1 MTNNKPKIA
10 LLLGGSSSEREVS
23 KSSGLSIYNALNQ
36 LGYETK
42 LIDPAYGIN
51 QPGEPAA
58 FFDKKDFAPVSTRN
72 YLEAV
77 NSSLFD
83 GIDLAFLGLHGKWG
97 EDGTIQSLLEVRGI
111 KYTGS
116 GVMAS
121 SVAMDKAMSK
131 IIFQHFNI
139 PTPRWFIV
147 EKRNYE
153 PETVRKYIEERFGFP
168 CVIKPNDEGST
179 VGLTVCKVPQD
190 VEEGLKLSFKYSSR
204 ALVEDYI
211 EGRELT
217 VTVLDKQALP
227 VLEIKPSHE
236 LYDYEC
242 KYTKGMSEYFVPA
255 DIPGDVAN
263 AIRKNSLE
271 AFNALGC
278 SVYGRLDYMMTN
290 GNNYYCLEGNTLPG
304 MTSTSLVPKMA
315 KAVGI
320 SFEELIDRIIK
331 LSLR

>member
-1 MTNNKPKIA
+1 MKNNKPKIA
-10 LLLGGSSSEREVS
+10 LLLGGSSSERAVS
-23 KSSGLSIYNALNQ
+23 KSSGSSIYKALAD
-36 LGYETK
+36 LGYETV
-42 LIDPAYGIN
+42 LIDPAYGKN
-51 QPGEPAA
+51 QPKEADE
-58 FFDKKDFAPVSTRN
+58 FFCEKDFAEVSTRN

-77 NSSLFD
+77 NSSLFND
-83 GIDLAFLGLHGKWG
+83 IDLAFLGLHGKWG

-116 GVMAS
+116 NVMAS

-139 PTPRWFIV
+139 STPAWFVV
-147 EKRNYE
+147 EKKNIDLTKIKKSIDE
-153 PETVRKYIEERFGFP
+153 KFGYP
-168 CVIKPNDEGST
+168 CVIKPDDEGST
-179 VGLTVCKVPQD
+179 VGLTICHDPDEVD
-190 VEEGLKLSFKYSSR
+190 LGLKVSFKYSER
-204 ALVEDYI
+204 TLIEEFI

-217 VTVLDKQALP
+217 VAVLDKDALP
-227 VLEIKPSHE
+227 VLEIKPRHD

-255 DIPGDVAN
+255 DIPEFA
-263 AIRKNSLE
+263 AKELQKESLK

-278 SVYGRLDYMMTN
+278 SVYGRLDYRMN
-290 GNNYYCLEGNTLPG
+290 SANQFYCLEANTLPG

-320 SFEELIDRIIK
+320 SFEELIDRIIN
-331 LSLR
+331 LSF

>member
-1 MTNNKPKIA
+1 MENKKPRIA

-23 KSSGLSIYNALNQ
+23 KSSGLSIYNALKT
-36 LGYETK
+36 LGYETI

-51 QPGEPAA
+51 QPKESDA
-58 FFDKKDFAPVSTRN
+58 FFDKKDFSEVSTRN
-72 YLEAV
+72 YLETV

-83 GIDLAFLGLHGKWG
+83 DVGLAFLGLHGKWG

-116 GVMAS
+116 NVMAS

-131 IIFQHFNI
+131 IIFKHFDIN
-139 PTPRWFIV
+139 TPGWLVV
-147 EKRNYE
+147 EKK
-153 PETVRKYIEERFGFP
+153 KYDLNTIKKNIDKEIGYP

-179 VGLTVCKVPQD
+179 VGLTICNNSDEVNK
-190 VEEGLKLSFKYSSR
+190 GLEFSFKYSER
-204 ALVEDYI
+204 ILIEEYI
-211 EGRELT
+211 EGREFT
-217 VTVLDKQALP
+217 VTILDKEALP
-227 VLEIKPSHE
+227 VLEIKPKHG

-255 DIPGDVAN
+255 DIPEDVAR
-263 AIRKNSLE
+263 ALQKDSLA
-271 AFNALGC
+271 AFYALGC
-278 SVYGRLDYMMTN
+278 SVYGRLDYMMSKDN
-290 GNNYYCLEGNTLPG
+290 KFYCLEGNTLPG

-331 LSLR
+331 LSL

>member
-1 MTNNKPKIA
+1 MKNKKPKIA

-23 KSSGLSIYNALNQ
+23 KSSGFSIYHALQ
-36 LGYETK
+36 TLGYETI
-42 LIDPAYGIN
+42 LIDPAYGVN
-51 QPGEPAA
+51 QPKEPDA
-58 FFDKKDFAPVSTRN
+58 FFNKKDFAKFTTRN

-83 GIDLAFLGLHGKWG
+83 DVDLAFLGLHGKWG

-116 GVMAS
+116 NVMAS

-131 IIFQHFNI
+131 IIFKHFNI
-139 PTPRWFIV
+139 TTPRWLVI
-147 EKRNYE
+147 EKKKYDLDTIKRNID
-153 PETVRKYIEERFGFP
+153 KKFGYP

-179 VGLTVCKVPQD
+179 VGLTICNNP
-190 VEEGLKLSFKYSSR
+190 EEVSTGLEFSFKYSEKI
-204 ALVEDYI
+204 LIEEYI
-211 EGRELT
+211 SGRELT
-217 VTVLDKQALP
+217 VTILDKEALP
-227 VLEIKPSHE
+227 VLEIKPKHG

-255 DIPGDVAN
+255 DIPESVA
-263 AIRKNSLE
+263 KSLQKDSLE

-278 SVYGRLDYMMTN
+278 SVYCRIDYMMSRDN
-290 GNNYYCLEGNTLPG
+290 KFYCLEGNTLPG

-331 LSLR
+331 LSL